1 MPRCIG
7 FMALRLASRGLLL
20 AVELAVDSAMEERTD
35 PPGIGMRGSRGARVT
50 VEDELELTVPATER
64 AVDERME
71 PAEEE
76 ALSLAP
82 RGRGGSTGETD
93 SESSKGTSD
102 SEADES
108 AQCLG
113 ASQQ

>member
-7 FMALRLASRGLLL
+7 FIALRVASRGLLL
-20 AVELAVDSAMEERTD
+20 AVELAVDSAMDERTD
-35 PPGIGMRGSRGARVT
+35 PPGMGMRSSRGGRVT

-64 AVDERME
+64 AVDERTE
-71 PAEEE
+71 PVEEE
-76 ALSLAP
+76 PFSLVP

-93 SESSKGTSD
+93 SESSMGTSD

-108 AQCLG
+108 AQC
-113 ASQQ
+113 